1 MNEIWKTITD
11 FDKYEVSNLGNV
23 RRQTK
28 KGYHLLKPHV
38 NAGGYYFVRLSKD
51 GKAKNYTIHRLVA
64 NAFIPNPDDEP
75 IINHIDE
82 NKLNNKVDNLEW
94 CSAQY
99 NVRYSIAKPIFGYN
113 GFQILEYDAIVDAEK
128 DGFNITN
135 IWQAIKNGGCHK
147 GYRWAYKYK
156 DGEINPLL
164 ETLKY
169 RYYNFQ

>member
-1 MNEIWKTITD
+1 
-11 FDKYEVSNLGNV
+11 
-23 RRQTK
+23 
-28 KGYHLLKPHV
+28 V

-113 GFQILEYDAIVDAEK
+113 GF
-128 DGFNITN
+128 
-135 IWQAIKNGGCHK
+135 
-147 GYRWAYKYK
+147 
-156 DGEINPLL
+156 
-164 ETLKY
+164 
-169 RYYNFQ
+169 